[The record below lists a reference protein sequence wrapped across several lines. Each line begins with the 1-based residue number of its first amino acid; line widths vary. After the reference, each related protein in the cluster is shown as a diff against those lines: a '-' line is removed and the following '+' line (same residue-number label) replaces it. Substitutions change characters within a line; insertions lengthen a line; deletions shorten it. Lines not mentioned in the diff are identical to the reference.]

1 MFKQSGDNCL
11 AAAAMT
17 ASYLPATTDSI
28 ALASKAEDPFEA
40 ISILHKILENPCS
53 SPDAIRIKEQAIT
66 ILSDLFTQ
74 HNMAE
79 DLHALLSQL
88 RPFFAVIPKAKTAK
102 IVRGIIDSVSKIP
115 GTSDVQIALCKEL
128 VLWARAEKRAL
139 LRQRVETRLAALLVE
154 TKEYSEALALLTN
167 LVKEVKGVDDKR
179 LLVEILLLE
188 SKLHY
193 LLKDRHKART
203 ALTAAKK
210 AANAVYMP
218 PTQQGAI
225 DLHSGILFAEDK
237 EYTTA
242 YSYFFEAF
250 EALKAFEDP
259 RAIFSL
265 KYMLLCKIM
274 TNQSKDVAGLIS
286 SKAGLKYFGPELNV
300 MKAVADAHSNRSLR
314 SFEKVLRDYR
324 YQLETD
330 PTIYNHL
337 SSRYEALVELN
348 LCRYIEPFSRVE
360 IPHIAGLI
368 DLPVDFVEKKL
379 AQMIL
384 DRKFVGILDQGA
396 GHIIIFDEPKKD
408 ALLPAALKTISSI
421 GKVVDS
427 LFVKSSKIVH

>member
-1 MFKQSGDNCL
+1 MFKLQSGDNCL

-17 ASYLPATTDSI
+17 GSYLPATTDSI
-28 ALASKAEDPFEA
+28 TLASKAEDPFEA
-40 ISILHKILENPCS
+40 ISILHKILENPSS

-128 VLWARAEKRAL
+128 VLWARVEKRAL

-167 LVKEVKGVDDKR
+167 LIKEVKGVDDKR

-193 LLKDRHKART
+193 LLKDRHRART

-210 AANAVYMP
+210 AANAVYMQ
-218 PTQQGAI
+218 PTQQGTI

-250 EALKAFEDP
+250 E
-259 RAIFSL
+259 
-265 KYMLLCKIM
+265 
-274 TNQSKDVAGLIS
+274 
-286 SKAGLKYFGPELNV
+286 
-300 MKAVADAHSNRSLR
+300 
-314 SFEKVLRDYR
+314 VLRDYK

-348 LCRYIEPFSRVE
+348 LCRDIEPFSRVE
-360 IPHIAGLI
+360 ISHIAGLI

-384 DRKFVGILDQGA
+384 DRKFAGILDQGA
-396 GHIIIFDEPKKD
+396 GHIIIFDEPKED